1 MEDLMMAKGDLGEK
15 LLELTGKGGTQFMPN
30 IPQQNMMQFNIPQAF
45 GGGQGP
51 QTAPNNQGGEQQ
63 PSQQMATGTF

>member
-45 GGGQGP
+45 GGGQN
-51 QTAPNNQGGEQQ
+51 QPNPMGESNPQ
-63 PSQQMATGTF
+63 PSPSPNF